1 MNDATLAKN
10 AKLIESTMGLVE
22 KALANAPKGTDKAAK
37 PDQMGRSVA
46 SQQTSAATSCFPT
59 EKPDPL
65 DCLSMDLGNTLE
77 VKGNKVTTPGGYSI
91 EPLSQFE
98 WKVTGPD
105 GKSTRIWG
113 DPHVAEGDGGT
124 WDFKK
129 DTTFTLGDGTMI
141 NVSCKP
147 YGNGMT
153 VTGQLD
159 IVFMDSHVTIS
170 DLDKGKGTIGP
181 VKKDGVAE
189 ADRFHGRKDVDTDT
203 VMMGNSTDQW
213 LFESR
218 EIVGSENGGEVFKKA
233 ENATFTNHVFS
244 GTSNAPASTGSTS
257 TKSSDSLAALLKR
270 FDLVGTS
277 FDSLKK
283 TQTKGFNP
291 FTGTDGLGT
300 YNKSKHKEGLNAAFD
315 SVTSMLKAL
324 QKIPR
329 FDDTVRPR
337 NIFS

>member
-22 KALANAPKGTDKAAK
+22 KALAGAPKAAEKAAK
-37 PDQMGRSVA
+37 PDQMGRAVST
-46 SQQTSAATSCFPT
+46 QQTAAATSCFPT

-65 DCLSMDLGNTLE
+65 DGFSPARTLE
-77 VKGNKVTTPGGYSI
+77 VKDNKVTTPGGYTI
-91 EPLSQFE
+91 ETIGQFE

-141 NVSCKP
+141 NVTTKP

-153 VTGQLD
+153 VSGQLD
-159 IVFMDSHVTIS
+159 IVCMDSHVRIS

-181 VKKDGVAE
+181 VQQDGVDE
-189 ADRFHGRKDVDTDT
+189 AARFHGREGVDTDT
-203 VMMGNSTDQW
+203 VEMGNATDDW
-213 LFESR
+213 LFEGH
-218 EIVGSENGGEVFKKA
+218 EIIGSENGGETLKKA
-233 ENATFTNHVFS
+233 ENATITNHVF
-244 GTSNAPASTGSTS
+244 GGPPNTMASPGSSS
-257 TKSSDSLAALLKR
+257 TKTSDALAALQKR
-270 FDLVGTS
+270 FDAVGLT

-291 FTGTDGLGT
+291 FSGADGLGT
-300 YNKSKHKEGLNAAFD
+300 YNKAKHKDGLKAAFD

-337 NIFS
+337 NIFF